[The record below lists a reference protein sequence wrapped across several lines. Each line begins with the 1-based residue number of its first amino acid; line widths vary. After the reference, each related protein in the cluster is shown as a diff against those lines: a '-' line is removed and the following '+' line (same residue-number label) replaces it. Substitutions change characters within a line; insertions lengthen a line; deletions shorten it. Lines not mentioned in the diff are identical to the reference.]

1 MTELHTFQ
9 TLLRQANAS
18 LAETEHWL
26 RQVADTT
33 SSALLIS
40 RWEDGALLW
49 TNRRF
54 RDLVCLNSEAEARSR
69 FASEFYS
76 SPAEGTALRKT
87 LATRDKVRWEGEF
100 RRLDGTPFRAAGS
113 VHRSVYKGQP
123 ALFSVSQT
131 IAEADIETEPVQSRG
146 QGFTM
151 LDALVAAVD
160 NKDRY
165 TRRHSEDVMR
175 YSLQIA
181 RNLGLPAE
189 ALRTIEMA
197 ALLHD
202 VGKIGVPNAILR
214 KSAKLT
220 DEEFETV
227 KLHAG
232 LGAIFVSAVPGL
244 EGTLDAVRHH
254 HERWDGG
261 GYPGGLVGE
270 ETPLPAR
277 LMAVADAYS
286 AMTTDRPYR
295 KGMAP
300 EKARAILEE
309 GAGSQWDPACVQAFV
324 SEMETGTGSAGLLL
338 NESVSD
344 TTE

>member
-1 MTELHTFQ
+1 MTETHTLQ
-9 TLLRQANAS
+9 TLLRQANNS
-18 LAETEHWL
+18 LADTEHWL
-26 RQVADTT
+26 RQVADTA

-40 RWEDGALLW
+40 RWDDGALLW

-54 RDLVCLNSEAEARSR
+54 RDLVRLNSEAEARTR
-69 FASEFYS
+69 FASEFYA
-76 SPAEGTALRKT
+76 SPTEGAALRKT
-87 LATRDKVRWEGEF
+87 LATRNKIRWEGEF
-100 RRLDGTPFRAAGS
+100 RRLDGTQFRAAGS
-113 VHRSVYKGQP
+113 VQRSTYKGQP
-123 ALFSVSQT
+123 ALFAFSQSV
-131 IAEADIETEPVQSRG
+131 AETLPDGGERSGPDESRG

-165 TRRHSEDVMR
+165 TRRHSEDVMQ

-181 RNLGLPAE
+181 RTLGLDTE
-189 ALRTIEMA
+189 AQRTIEMA

-202 VGKIGVPNAILR
+202 VGKIGVPDAILR
-214 KSAKLT
+214 KSAQLT
-220 DEEFETV
+220 HEEFETV

-300 EKARAILEE
+300 AKARAILEA

-324 SEMETGTGSAGLLL
+324 SELPS
-338 NESVSD
+338 
-344 TTE
+344 